1 MTESILSG
9 ALLGF
14 ALAFLVGPVFFMILG
29 TSIHNGF
36 LQAAA
41 LATGVM
47 LSDCVFILITGF
59 GTAGLFS
66 SETFQHYS
74 GLAGG
79 ILLVT
84 FGITTIIKKQKI
96 KAAALTDHP
105 DSRFLYR
112 YLGRG
117 FLMNSLNPFVLIF
130 WVGVATTVSVKHL
143 TLSHTTA
150 FYGSAMVVVL
160 GTDLLKAFVANR
172 LKKILTATILTWMN
186 RISGIALIFYGIRI
200 LLKVAGIEI

>member
-1 MTESILSG
+1 MLDSVLSG

-59 GTAGLFS
+59 GTAGLFA
-66 SETFQHYS
+66 SESFQRYS

-79 ILLVT
+79 VLLIL
-84 FGITTIIKKQKI
+84 FGITTILKKQQVN
-96 KAAALTDHP
+96 AAQLSDHP
-105 DSRFLYR
+105 DSKFLHR

-117 FLMNSLNPFVLIF
+117 FLLNSLNPFVLIF
-130 WVGVATTVSVKHL
+130 WVGVSTSVSVKHL
-143 TLSHTTA
+143 TVSHSLA

-160 GTDLLKAFVANR
+160 GTDLLKAFIANR
-172 LKKILTATILTWMN
+172 IKKILTVTFLIWMN
-186 RISGIALIFYGIRI
+186 RISGIALILYGIRI
-200 LLKVAGIEI
+200 LLKVAGIDL